1 MWRKN
6 CVAAVPVHLRILLRS
21 QGSLRCLSTH
31 KSKRDFVSVRSER
44 GRWRNESP
52 AGGLTELY
60 VYQDDNDI
68 PAGYANTLAYEQ
80 FVQLDRRINLPGHV
94 GVIAPDGVSEES
106 PEGVEDVPENK
117 AHRSDLLARPTRKEN
132 QAQVLYSAADYI
144 QYTPGAEE
152 HLCSDILQ
160 SFPSLVGM
168 DNLICELHDA
178 PLLLRKELSQLFPGR
193 NMEAG
198 SLSVITIATRTEND
212 MSAWSDEME
221 TERELLTEHYVAA
234 AKEICA
240 RLKDDNYWADFIDP
254 CSGKPYY
261 GSHTPTTMFETDEKY
276 RLLGFRIEDLGCCKV
291 LCHKEYGRNVFVGT
305 IFSDVGT
312 KNGVVQDIFEDLRL
326 VLSKTST
333 ASGPAGIQMPTP

>member
-1 MWRKN
+1 
-6 CVAAVPVHLRILLRS
+6 
-21 QGSLRCLSTH
+21 
-31 KSKRDFVSVRSER
+31 
-44 GRWRNESP
+44 
-52 AGGLTELY
+52 
-60 VYQDDNDI
+60 
-68 PAGYANTLAYEQ
+68 
-80 FVQLDRRINLPGHV
+80 
-94 GVIAPDGVSEES
+94 
-106 PEGVEDVPENK
+106 
-117 AHRSDLLARPTRKEN
+117 
-132 QAQVLYSAADYI
+132 
-144 QYTPGAEE
+144 
-152 HLCSDILQ
+152 
-160 SFPSLVGM
+160 
-168 DNLICELHDA
+168 
-178 PLLLRKELSQLFPGR
+178 
-193 NMEAG
+193 MEAG

-240 RLKDDNYWADFIDP
+240 RQESPPRSRSHHFDVASFFRLKDDNYWADFIDP

-291 LCHKEYGRNVFVGT
+291 LCHREYGRNVFVGT

-326 VLSKTST
+326 VLNKTST